1 MALPTELAQL
11 AEKVRNWGRW
21 GDTDERG
28 TANLIDADAIR
39 RGAAAVRTGQTI
51 SLVMPLG
58 PGSPQ
63 EGGAPGRFNP
73 VHRMLTVNMPYT
85 GDVNDACFN
94 DDAVDMPLSA
104 ATHID
109 SLAHVTYG
117 GQMYNGYP
125 ADLVTETDG
134 ATRCGADK
142 IGPIVTRGVLL
153 DVARAKGVERLEP
166 GYGITADDLDLAVDE
181 ASVELQPGD
190 AVLLRTG
197 HMGLYHEGDVWGY
210 NHDCPGLSA
219 DTIEWVWRHDIG
231 VIVDDTYVFEVW
243 PPQDWAAMMVVHMI
257 HLRDMGQLQGQNFDL
272 EELARACASDGVY
285 DFLFTAN
292 PEPVTGGCSAPVAA
306 VAVR

>member
-1 MALPTELAQL
+1 MPLTPELEALA
-11 AEKVRNWGRW
+11 AKVRNWGRW

-28 TANLIDADAIR
+28 SANLIDAEAVR

-73 VHRMLTVNMPYT
+73 VHRMLTVNTPYT
-85 GDVNDACFN
+85 GDANDACFN
-94 DDAVDMPLSA
+94 DDVVDMPLSA

-117 GQMYNGYP
+117 GQMYNGFS
-125 ADLVTETDG
+125 ADVVTEADG
-134 ATRCGADK
+134 ATRCAADK

-153 DVARAKGVERLEP
+153 DVARAKGVDRLEP
-166 GYGITADDLDLAVDE
+166 GYAITADDLDSALVAGGI
-181 ASVELQPGD
+181 ELLPGD
-190 AVLLRTG
+190 AALVRTG
-197 HMGLYHEGDVWGY
+197 HMRLYHEGDVWAY

-219 DTIEWVWRHDIG
+219 STVEWVWRHDIG

-243 PPQDWAAMMVVHMI
+243 PPEDWSVMMVVHML

-272 EELARACASDGVY
+272 EALAAACADDGVY
-285 DFLFTAN
+285 DFLFTAT
-292 PEPVTGGCSAPVAA
+292 PEPVTGACSAPVAA